1 MEMLSG
7 GFTWKLRVSLEKK
20 KKAHMKRKK
29 VFNTAY
35 TLNKNVVVQDLRE
48 R

>member
-1 MEMLSG
+1 MKAAC
-7 GFTWKLRVSLEKK
+7 FTG

-29 VFNTAY
+29 VCNTGGM
-35 TLNKNVVVQDLRE
+35 LNKNVVVQDLRE

>member
-1 MEMLSG
+1 MEMLSR
-7 GFTWKLRVSLEKK
+7 GFYMKATCLIG

-29 VFNTAY
+29 VCNTAD